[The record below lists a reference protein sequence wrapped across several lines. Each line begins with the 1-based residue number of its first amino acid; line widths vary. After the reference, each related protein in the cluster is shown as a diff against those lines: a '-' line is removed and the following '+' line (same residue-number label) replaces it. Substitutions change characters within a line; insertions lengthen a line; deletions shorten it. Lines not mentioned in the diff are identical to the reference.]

1 MPIDLNIEVAQKYRE
16 RFEFYFVGLIF
27 TILGLSIQT
36 ARFVQAIIPDGFEL
50 LAWLS
55 LLVSGFM
62 GLIRIEWTPIAHQY
76 ISKEKGL
83 SKEIDEINIHKET
96 GTKNLPGVDGEIS
109 VDKLLKN
116 KTWALEK
123 VGANLKNVEN
133 KLSCSYK
140 IRKWLFLAG
149 IILLVLARGII
160 PANGL
165 MIKYLHVGLPGT
177 NVVREEKMFPEEKL
191 SVIRNYLRIEFADFD
206 LADQYDFDRI
216 AQTFRLVKDQKIH
229 LITVSK
235 NFIDDHATSELSTH
249 LAISNLK
256 QYFDDEK
263 VSRIVLTKKGIQT
276 EKSN

>member
-1 MPIDLNIEVAQKYRE
+1 MPIDPNIEVAQKYRE

-36 ARFVQAIIPDGFEL
+36 AKFFQTIIPDGFEL
-50 LAWLS
+50 LAWMS

-76 ISKEKGL
+76 ISKKKRF
-83 SKEIDEINIHKET
+83 SKEIDEITIHKER
-96 GTKNLPGVDGEIS
+96 GTKKLPGVDGEI
-109 VDKLLKN
+109 DADELLEN
-116 KTWALEK
+116 KAWALEK
-123 VGANLKNVEN
+123 VGSNLKDVEK
-133 KLSCSYK
+133 KLSYSYK

-165 MIKYLHVGLPGT
+165 MIKYFHVGLPGT
-177 NVVREEKMFPEEKL
+177 NVVMEEKMLPEEKL
-191 SVIRNYLRIEFADFD
+191 SVIRDYLRTEFAGFD

-229 LITVSK
+229 LVTVRR
-235 NFIDDHATSELSTH
+235 NFIDDHTPSELSTILDRSH
-249 LAISNLK
+249 LK
-256 QYFDDEK
+256 HYFSDEK
-263 VSRIVLTKKGIQT
+263 ISRIVVTQKGVQT
-276 EKSN
+276 ETL

>member
-1 MPIDLNIEVAQKYRE
+1 MPIDPNIEVAQKYRE

-62 GLIRIEWTPIAHQY
+62 GLIRIEWTSIAHQY
-76 ISKEKGL
+76 ISKKKGIN
-83 SKEIDEINIHKET
+83 KEIDEINIHKEK
-96 GTKNLPGVDGEIS
+96 GIKKLPGIEREVD
-109 VDKLLKN
+109 VNDLLKN

-123 VGANLKNVEN
+123 VGSNLENVEN

-140 IRKWLFLAG
+140 IRKWLFLSG

-256 QYFDDEK
+256 QYFDDKK
-263 VSRIVLTKKGIQT
+263 VSRIVLTKQGIQT
-276 EKSN
+276 EKS